1 MYRKVLPIRI
11 LAVVPLFF
19 LLNSWVDAEIPFT
32 LNEQLKY
39 SATWNFIPV
48 GRASLEVEG
57 MKNIDGKSL
66 YCFVASTKCTLFLI
80 SLFYELES
88 KIKSFVQPN
97 SFVPVKYIGYI
108 KKGNRYRRDTI
119 LYDQEKHR
127 ATWIHFRLGKSL
139 EEHHEKKVM
148 EIPPDVQDPL
158 STFYYLRTKK
168 LEPGDILSI
177 QVNADKKNWDVK
189 VKVLRRGKMRFQGK
203 SREVLIIE
211 PKAWFQAAFFRRG
224 KMVVWLTDDERKIP
238 LYIQARVP
246 FGIATLS
253 LVTKLDK

>member
-1 MYRKVLPIRI
+1 MKKTL
-11 LAVVPLFF
+11 LLVVAF
-19 LLNSWVDAEIPFT
+19 LLFLASWIYAEGPFS

-39 SATWNFIPV
+39 RATWNFIPV
-48 GRASLEVEG
+48 GKASLEVKG
-57 MKNIDGKSL
+57 MKNIDGKPL
-66 YCFVASTKCTLFLI
+66 YHFVASTRCTLFVI

-88 KIKSFVQPN
+88 KIESFVQPE
-97 SFVPVKYIGYI
+97 SFIPVKYIGYI
-108 KKGNRYRRDTI
+108 KRGKRYRRDTI
-119 LYDQEKHR
+119 LYDQENHR

-139 EEHHEKKVM
+139 EEHHEKEVM
-148 EIPPDVQDPL
+148 EIPLDVQDPL

-177 QVNADKKNWDVK
+177 PVNADKKNWDVK
-189 VKVLRRGKMRFQGK
+189 IKVLRREKRRFQGK
-203 SREVLIIE
+203 SRKVLIIE
-211 PKAWFQAAFFRRG
+211 PEAWFRAAFFRKG

-253 LVTKLDK
+253 LVSKLSDLR